1 MAAPLLTTQGRIMVG
16 VKGVV
21 TALRGER
28 EEDDEEEKMGFCCK
42 WKGLL
47 ILEKILKP

>member
-1 MAAPLLTTQGRIMVG
+1 MARVQGI
-16 VKGVV
+16 V

-28 EEDDEEEKMGFCCK
+28 EEDDEKEKMGFCCK

-47 ILEKILKP
+47 ILAIFLKL